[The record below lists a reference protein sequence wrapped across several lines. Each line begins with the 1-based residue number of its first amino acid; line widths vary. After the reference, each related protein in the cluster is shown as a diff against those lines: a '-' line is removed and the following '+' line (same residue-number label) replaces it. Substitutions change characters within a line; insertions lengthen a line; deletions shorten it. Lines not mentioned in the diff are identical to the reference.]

1 MVDGGRLMQ
10 DLHIE
15 LPALAANLC
24 PQDRHEA
31 GRASA
36 LQAELAACSW
46 LIATVL
52 VRFSEDNHLI
62 DAPFL
67 AGPGARL
74 TLARDRQQAYLRRNP
89 ERTDRDWIAEALGS
103 LGTSSASLR
112 MFDPLHALMSRYPI
126 SHEAASLLVSF
137 WRRTDYGG
145 ELVFN
150 FIDTDLDTGFLADL
164 YAELSEAARKEF
176 VLAKT
181 PDFVAKLIIE
191 RTLGTALTEY
201 GLAGLRGIDLAC
213 GSGTFPLLMFDR
225 LLSGWRAVD
234 PSAGAWTR
242 VGDALASVHG
252 IDKNPIAAVIT
263 RFRLL
268 IAAMR
273 AAGVRRICEVPD
285 LPIVIAAGDS
295 LLPLAWQPRVARPRS
310 AGTPTNSPL
319 PAPVCWPTAA
329 TTWWSATRRT

>member
-1 MVDGGRLMQ
+1 MVDGGRLVQ
-10 DLHIE
+10 DLRIE
-15 LPALAANLC
+15 LRALVADLC
-24 PQDRHEA
+24 PQDRDEA
-31 GRASA
+31 DRASM
-36 LQAELAACSW
+36 LKAELAACSW
-46 LIATVL
+46 LITTAL

-74 TLARDRQQAYLRRNP
+74 TLASDRQQAYFRHNP
-89 ERTDRDWIAEALGS
+89 EQTDPDWIAEALGS
-103 LGTSSASLR
+103 LGTSSATLR

-126 SHEAASLLVSF
+126 SHDAASRLVSF
-137 WRRTDYGG
+137 WRRTDHGG
-145 ELVFN
+145 NLVFD
-150 FIDTDLDTGFLADL
+150 FIDTDLDTGFLVDL
-164 YAELSEAARKEF
+164 YAGLSEAARKEF
-176 VLAKT
+176 VLVKT
-181 PDFVAKLIIE
+181 PDFVARLIIE

-201 GLAGLRGIDLAC
+201 GVAGLRGIDLAC

-225 LLSGWRAVD
+225 LLSGWRAAD
-234 PSAGAWTR
+234 PSARAWTQ

-273 AAGVRRICEVPD
+273 AVGARRISEVPD

-295 LLPLAWQPRVARPRS
+295 LLPPAWQPSEA
-310 AGTPTNSPL
+310 
-319 PAPVCWPTAA
+319 
-329 TTWWSATRRT
+329 